1 MVIPELTYGDGEHF
15 ANLYNVP
22 VVKVPMLA
30 DWKVD
35 VAGLKKAVDGFDG
48 FSIVYFVNPNNPTST
63 VTPASEIEP
72 WVKSKPDNTLFIAD
86 EAYAEYVSD
95 PKFKSMAGLI
105 QDGLDNVVLLKTFS
119 KLYAM
124 AGMRVGFAV
133 GAPSIIK
140 MMKDQVAGEKLNY
153 PGVTAALVSLDD
165 EPFQAYSRASNLESR
180 KISASC
186 LDKLGVKYLPSSTNF
201 MFFELNEPIRA
212 FQKKMAARNIMVGR
226 PFPPAMN
233 WCRISLGTPQEMA
246 YVANELSKM
255 RSEGVF

>member
-1 MVIPELTYGDGEHF
+1 M
-15 ANLYNVP
+15 AN
-22 VVKVPMLA
+22 
-30 DWKVD
+30 
-35 VAGLKKAVDGFDG
+35 
-48 FSIVYFVNPNNPTST
+48 
-63 VTPASEIEP
+63 
-72 WVKSKPDNTLFIAD
+72 
-86 EAYAEYVSD
+86 
-95 PKFKSMAGLI
+95 LI

-133 GAPSIIK
+133 GAPAIIK

-165 EPFQAYSRASNLESR
+165 EPFQEYSRASNLESR
-180 KISASC
+180 KIWASC
-186 LDKLGVKYLPSSTNF
+186 FDKLGVKYLPSSTNF

-212 FQKKMAARNIMVGR
+212 FQKKMAARNILVGR

-246 YVANELSKM
+246 YVANELMKM
-255 RSEGVF
+255 RVEGAF